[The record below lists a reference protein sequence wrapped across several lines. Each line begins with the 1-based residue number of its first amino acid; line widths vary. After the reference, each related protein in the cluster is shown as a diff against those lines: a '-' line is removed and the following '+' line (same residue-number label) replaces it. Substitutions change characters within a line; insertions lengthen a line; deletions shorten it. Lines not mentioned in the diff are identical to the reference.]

1 LKTKKAFKLSK
12 EEEILLKEALS
23 KAATSRRMSNLSASI
38 NGEPVVFKSIDDL
51 MNNQLCE
58 VEENEDL
65 VSYSGR
71 RRGSFEV

>member
-1 LKTKKAFKLSK
+1 LSK

-23 KAATSRRMSNLSASI
+23 KATTSRRMSNFSASI

-65 VSYSGR
+65 VSYTGR
-71 RRGSFEV
+71 RRKDLNIISGD